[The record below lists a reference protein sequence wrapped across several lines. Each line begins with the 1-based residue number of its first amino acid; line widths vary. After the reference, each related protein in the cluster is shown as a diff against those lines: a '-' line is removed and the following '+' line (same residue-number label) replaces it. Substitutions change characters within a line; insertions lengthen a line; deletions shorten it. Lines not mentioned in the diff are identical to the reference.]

1 MRLESAWLIDED
13 DDDIDDHDDDNDCDD
28 EDDDDEDDD
37 EDDEHIK
44 WCPNYFEE
52 GTTFHHP
59 TQRQCGQRE
68 GHVWC
73 WQAWKQ
79 SANGT

>member
-13 DDDIDDHDDDNDCDD
+13 DDDDDDHDDDNDCDD

-37 EDDEHIK
+37 EDDENIK

-52 GTTFHHP
+52 GTTFP
-59 TQRQCGQRE
+59 PPNSTAMRTER
-68 GHVWC
+68 
-73 WQAWKQ
+73 
-79 SANGT
+79 GTCLMLTGMEAEC